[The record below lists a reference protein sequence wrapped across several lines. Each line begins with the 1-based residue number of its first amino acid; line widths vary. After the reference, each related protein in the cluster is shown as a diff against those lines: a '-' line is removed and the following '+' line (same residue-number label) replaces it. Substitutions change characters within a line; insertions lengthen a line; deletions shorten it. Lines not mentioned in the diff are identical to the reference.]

1 MNDITGALQVTL
13 SSGESV
19 DQLYMLES
27 HRYDKAFE
35 NGYDA
40 RKIDNG
46 DLNVFAVEGG
56 DRLAVDATG
65 DLAQTRIGVR
75 TGDSIEYML
84 TFSKLQSERPLAL
97 HDAVLEQDIEIEEG
111 SIYTFYAVPNSVITD
126 RFTIVEA
133 ASSGSA
139 ITTNCDNLQTANNV
153 HKFIKDGQLYV
164 LRNGSLYNAQGLVV
178 R

>member
-1 MNDITGALQVTL
+1 MIRAYIIIALYILVPVLIIECFKRWSWMHKVGTVVAAYAVGRIFALTGFV
-13 SSGESV
+13 
-19 DQLYMLES
+19 
-27 HRYDKAFE
+27 HFE
-35 NGYDA
+35 PETA
-40 RKIDNG
+40 
-46 DLNVFAVEGG
+46 A
-56 DRLAVDATG
+56 A
-65 DLAQTRIGVR
+65 
-75 TGDSIEYML
+75 L